1 MKLPQRRLPNWLAAL
16 EELTQNTETPAHFWM
31 WSGVY
36 TLSSAMQ
43 RKVWL
48 DYGFEKVLPNLYIF
62 LVATP
67 GRCRKAAAISLSK
80 KMLVEIKCHVGVDSS
95 TKPSFTQEL
104 SRCTGIEQMP
114 DGEFMT
120 HSSMALVSKELSS
133 LMIDLRNMVD
143 CLTDIYDY
151 HHPTWEYKTK
161 GAGKDE
167 IYGPCVSVF
176 AATTPSWMANNLPY
190 EAIGDGFASRIV
202 MVTGDAKRTRVP
214 RPELSAAQRALYRDL
229 VHDLGV
235 VNLLKGPFQWSE
247 EAKRVFDAWYEGID
261 AYYEKIEDERFHG
274 FLERMH
280 VVVLKVCMALRV
292 SSSDDLTLVGSDMSS
307 AIELVEDVLPS
318 LPEAFGPLGRSA
330 QAPDVQRV
338 MDQFRKK
345 RKMTKEELYRRNW
358 RHCSDRVLGEVLA
371 TLVGMGFIKKRPVQ
385 TAGALTGMEIYERV
399 EEGG

>member
-1 MKLPQRRLPNWLAAL
+1 MKLPQRKLTNWLAAL
-16 EELTQNTETPAHFWM
+16 EELTGNTETPAHFWM
-31 WSGVY
+31 WSGLF
-36 TLSSAMQ
+36 TLNSAMQ

-62 LVATP
+62 LIATP
-67 GRCRKAAAISLSK
+67 GKCRKAAAISLAK
-80 KMLVEIKCHVGVDSS
+80 KMLVEIKCNVGVDSS

-120 HSSMALVSKELSS
+120 HSSMSLISKELSS

-167 IYGPCVSVF
+167 IYGPCVGVF

-202 MVTGDAKRTRVP
+202 MVTGDTKRTRVP
-214 RPELSAAQRALYRDL
+214 RPVLTAEQDALYRDI
-229 VHDLGV
+229 VHDLGI
-235 VNLLKGPFQWSE
+235 VNLLKGGFEWSA
-247 EAKRVFDAWYEGID
+247 EAKRVFDAWYERID
-261 AYYEKIEDERFHG
+261 THYESIEDERFHG

-280 VVVLKVCMALRV
+280 VIVLKVCMALRV
-292 SSSDDLTLVGSDMSS
+292 SYSNSLVFTGDDMSS
-307 AIELVEDVLPS
+307 AISLVEDVLPT
-318 LPEAFGPLGRSA
+318 LPEAFGPLGRST
-330 QAPDVQRV
+330 QAPDVQRI
-338 MDQFRKK
+338 MDQFKK
-345 RKMTKEELYRRNW
+345 RKKMTKEELYRRNW
-358 RHCSDRVLGEVLA
+358 RHCSDRAIAEVLA
-371 TLVGMGFIKKRPVQ
+371 TLIGMGFIKQRPMKSSGEL
-385 TAGALTGMEIYERV
+385 AGMEVYAIL
-399 EEGG
+399 EEE